1 MRDSESAYN
10 EQRLKVDQTM
20 KGNIKLLMQWK
31 HDSPSKQPFLPHY
44 CQQWLCIL

>member
-20 KGNIKLLMQWK
+20 KGNHFFRITVN
-31 HDSPSKQPFLPHY
+31 SGFVYFSKSTSAS
-44 CQQWLCIL
+44 